1 MDRACELFI
10 RQSQNLLLKDY
21 LPKIEK
27 CLEVLPPADLW
38 WRPNPTSNSVG
49 NLLFHLS
56 GNLHQW
62 IVAGVGGMEDNRQR
76 AQEFSADGGGNA
88 VVLIE
93 RLRAAVQEAVQ
104 VLHKLEKNQLE
115 QPQAIQGIQITT
127 LGAIYH
133 AVEHFSMHV
142 GQIIY
147 ITKLRTGRD
156 LGFYTIGEDGAVQR
170 GWCST

>member
-27 CLEVLPPADLW
+27 CLEVLPTADLW
-38 WRPNPTSNSVG
+38 WRPHPTSNSVG
-49 NLLFHLS
+49 NLLLHLS

-62 IVAGVGGMEDNRQR
+62 IVAGVGGMEDNRRR
-76 AQEFSADGGGNA
+76 AQEFSTDGGGNA

-93 RLRAAVQEAVQ
+93 KLRATVEQAVQ
-104 VLHKLEKNQLE
+104 VLHKLEQDQLE
-115 QPQAIQGIQITT
+115 QAQTIQGIQITT
-127 LGAIYH
+127 IGAIYH

>member
-10 RQSQNLLLKDY
+10 RQSQNLLRKDY
-21 LPKIEK
+21 LLKIEK
-27 CLEVLPPADLW
+27 CLEVLPESDLW
-38 WRPNPTSNSVG
+38 WRPNPSSNSVG
-49 NLLFHLS
+49 NLLLHLS

-62 IVAGVGGMEDNRQR
+62 IVAGVGGLEDDRQR
-76 AQEFSADGGGNA
+76 AQEFSADGGSSA
-88 VVLIE
+88 AVLIGK
-93 RLRAAVQEAVQ
+93 LRATVQQAVY
-104 VLHKLEKNQLE
+104 VLDRLEQDLLE
-115 QPQAIQGIQITT
+115 QPRTIQGIQITV

-156 LGFYTIGEDGAVQR
+156 LGFYAIGEDGAVQR

>member
-1 MDRACELFI
+1 MDRARELFI

-21 LPKIEK
+21 LPKIER
-27 CLEVLPPADLW
+27 CLEVLPNADLW
-38 WRPNPTSNSVG
+38 WRQNQASNSVG
-49 NLLFHLS
+49 NLLLHLA

-62 IVAGVGGMEDNRQR
+62 IVAGVGGVEDNRQR
-76 AQEFSADGGGNA
+76 AQEFSADGGNDA
-88 VVLIE
+88 AALLE
-93 RLRAAVQEAVQ
+93 ELRSTVQQAVQ
-104 VLHKLEKNQLE
+104 VLHELE
-115 QPQAIQGIQITT
+115 QDLLEQSRTIQGIQITT

-156 LGFYTIGEDGAVQR
+156 LEFYTIGEDGAVQR

>member
-1 MDRACELFI
+1 MDRAVELFV
-10 RQSQNLLLKDY
+10 RQSQNLLLNDY

-27 CLEVLPPADLW
+27 CLEVLPETDLW
-38 WRPNPTSNSVG
+38 WRPHPTSNSVG
-49 NLLFHLS
+49 NLLLHLS
-56 GNLHQW
+56 GNLRQW
-62 IVAGVGGMEDNRQR
+62 IVAGVGGLEDNRER
-76 AQEFSADGGGNA
+76 AQEFSAEGGSNTA
-88 VVLIE
+88 LLIE
-93 RLRAAVQEAVQ
+93 KLRDTVQEAVQ
-104 VLHKLEKNQLE
+104 VLDKLEQDQLE
-115 QPQAIQGIQITT
+115 HPLTIQGIQITA

-156 LGFYTIGEDGAVQR
+156 LAFYTIGEDGAVQR

>member
-27 CLEVLPPADLW
+27 CLEVLPEADLW
-38 WRPNPTSNSVG
+38 WRPHPTSNSVG
-49 NLLFHLS
+49 NLLLHLS

-62 IVAGVGGMEDNRQR
+62 IVAGVGGLEDDRQR
-76 AQEFSADGGGNA
+76 AQEFSADGGSSA
-88 VVLIE
+88 AVLIGK
-93 RLRAAVQEAVQ
+93 LRATVQQAVY
-104 VLHKLEKNQLE
+104 VLDGLEQDLLE
-115 QPQAIQGIQITT
+115 QPRTIQGIQITV

>member
-1 MDRACELFI
+1 MDKTCELFI
-10 RQSQNLLLKDY
+10 RQSQNLLSRDY

-27 CLEVLPPADLW
+27 CLEVLPRGDLW

-49 NLLFHLS
+49 NLLLHLS

-62 IVAGVGGMEDNRQR
+62 IVAGVGGLEDNRQR
-76 AQEFSADGGGNA
+76 AQEFSADGGSNA
-88 VVLIE
+88 ALLIE
-93 RLRAAVQEAVQ
+93 KLRATVRKAVQ
-104 VLHKLEKNQLE
+104 VLDKLERDQLE
-115 QPQAIQGIQITT
+115 HPRTIQGIQITT

-133 AVEHFSMHV
+133 AVEHLSMHV

>member
-27 CLEVLPPADLW
+27 CLEVLPEADLW
-38 WRPNPTSNSVG
+38 WRPNPPSNSVG
-49 NLLFHLS
+49 NLLLHLS
-56 GNLHQW
+56 GNLNQW
-62 IVAGVGGMEDNRQR
+62 IVAGVGDLEDNRQR
-76 AQEFSADGGGNA
+76 AQEFSADGGSNA
-88 VVLIE
+88 AVLIE
-93 RLRAAVQEAVQ
+93 TLRATVEQAVQ
-104 VLHKLEKNQLE
+104 VLDTLEHDLLE
-115 QPQAIQGIQITT
+115 QPWIIQGIQITT

-156 LGFYTIGEDGAVQR
+156 LGFYNIGEDGAVQR

>member
-1 MDRACELFI
+1 MDLANELFI

-38 WRPNPTSNSVG
+38 WRPNPASNSVG
-49 NLLFHLS
+49 NLLLHLS

-62 IVAGVGGMEDNRQR
+62 IVAGVGGMGDNRQR

-88 VVLIE
+88 ALLIE
-93 RLRAAVQEAVQ
+93 KLRATVQQAVQ
-104 VLHKLEKNQLE
+104 VLHRLEQNQLE